1 MALIVIYL
9 YNFSAL
15 PLDKTPIKTVYL
27 QNLFSFLN
35 MGLASFVLT
44 AISARFVF
52 PAVSTEGDAFWIVRA
67 APIPIRAFLRV
78 KFFVYF
84 IPLLLLTE
92 ILIVA
97 TNILLQV
104 TDFMMILS
112 TVTVFLM
119 VPGVV
124 AMGVG
129 LGAAYPDFQSEN
141 PAQAVTSFGG
151 LLFMILCAGFIGLV
165 IILEAGPVYAVFM
178 AGIRGQSLSIL
189 QWIWLV
195 ISLALVLLLCI
206 LAVILP
212 MRLGERRLEGLV

>member
-1 MALIVIYL
+1 
-9 YNFSAL
+9 
-15 PLDKTPIKTVYL
+15 
-27 QNLFSFLN
+27 
-35 MGLASFVLT
+35 
-44 AISARFVF
+44 
-52 PAVSTEGDAFWIVRA
+52 
-67 APIPIRAFLRV
+67 
-78 KFFVYF
+78 VYF

-119 VPGVV
+119 VPGMV

-195 ISLALVLLLCI
+195 ISFALVLLLCI

>member
-1 MALIVIYL
+1 
-9 YNFSAL
+9 
-15 PLDKTPIKTVYL
+15 
-27 QNLFSFLN
+27 
-35 MGLASFVLT
+35 
-44 AISARFVF
+44 
-52 PAVSTEGDAFWIVRA
+52 
-67 APIPIRAFLRV
+67 V

-195 ISLALVLLLCI
+195 ISFALVLLLCI

>member
-1 MALIVIYL
+1 
-9 YNFSAL
+9 
-15 PLDKTPIKTVYL
+15 
-27 QNLFSFLN
+27 
-35 MGLASFVLT
+35 
-44 AISARFVF
+44 
-52 PAVSTEGDAFWIVRA
+52 
-67 APIPIRAFLRV
+67 V

-104 TDFMMILS
+104 TDFMMVLS

-195 ISLALVLLLCI
+195 ISFALVLLLCI